1 MNGIKDNTNRE
12 KSDAVDVG
20 GHVGSLRLLRNLAPA
35 YELRIDGDGTWF
47 HEGVEIVRKDIS
59 DYFSKHL
66 VRKDGGDYVVRIG
79 GDECP
84 VIVENAPFVVVRIE
98 KDCGNGFTLLLNDGS
113 TELLDPQTLEI
124 RDSNIPYCIVRAN
137 MEARLSRPAYYQLV
151 EFIDYD
157 EEADRFYLS
166 FDGKTIEI
174 ETK

>member
-1 MNGIKDNTNRE
+1 MNSIRKTTNIA
-12 KSDAVDVG
+12 KSDTVDVG

-35 YELRIDGDGTWF
+35 YELRIDRDGTWF

-59 DYFSKHL
+59 DYFSRHL
-66 VRKDGGDYVVRIG
+66 VRKGDGYVVRIG

-84 VIVENAPFVVVRIE
+84 VIVEDAPFVVVRIE

-113 TELLDPQTLEI
+113 AELLDPQTLEI